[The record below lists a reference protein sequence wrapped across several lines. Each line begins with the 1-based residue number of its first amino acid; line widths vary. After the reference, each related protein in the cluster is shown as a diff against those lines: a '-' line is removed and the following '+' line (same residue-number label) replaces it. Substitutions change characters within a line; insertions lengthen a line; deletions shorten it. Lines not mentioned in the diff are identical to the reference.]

1 MIENEDSVI
10 SVFNDEIKQ
19 KIDILIKG
27 FNEIGIN
34 LDNEISEEEINQF
47 LNSRTLNN
55 KEFNPIIKKK
65 LLEQLNINNENP
77 NITTEKFIKGYI
89 QFESDINDQI
99 ENFRKKYKKSK
110 LNYENFQNE
119 CRKYQNEKINEEGF
133 CDNAKITLTIENI
146 NLENKI
152 EGIKSIIVKLLYNNE
167 EKEIEFIPGEK
178 NEINKIFEL

>member
-55 KEFNPIIKKK
+55 KEFNPIIKK
-65 LLEQLNINNENP
+65 
-77 NITTEKFIKGYI
+77 
-89 QFESDINDQI
+89 
-99 ENFRKKYKKSK
+99 
-110 LNYENFQNE
+110 NY
-119 CRKYQNEKINEEGF
+119 
-133 CDNAKITLTIENI
+133 
-146 NLENKI
+146 
-152 EGIKSIIVKLLYNNE
+152 
-167 EKEIEFIPGEK
+167 
-178 NEINKIFEL
+178 

>member
-77 NITTEKFIKGYI
+77 TITTEKFIKGYI

-110 LNYENFQNE
+110 LNY
-119 CRKYQNEKINEEGF
+119 
-133 CDNAKITLTIENI
+133 
-146 NLENKI
+146 
-152 EGIKSIIVKLLYNNE
+152 
-167 EKEIEFIPGEK
+167 
-178 NEINKIFEL
+178 